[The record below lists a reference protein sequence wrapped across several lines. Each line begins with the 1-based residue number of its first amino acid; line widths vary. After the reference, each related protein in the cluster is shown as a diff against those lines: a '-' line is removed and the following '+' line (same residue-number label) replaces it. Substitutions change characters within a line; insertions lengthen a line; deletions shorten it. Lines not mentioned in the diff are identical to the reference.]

1 MTKITLRK
9 VLYDDKNLLFE
20 WRNINEL
27 VQLSF
32 LRQKV
37 TLIEHN
43 EWFDQRVNNPLFDLR
58 IIQLNNKDIGL
69 VRMEG
74 EQGSCEVS
82 IYLIPGNQGKGFG
95 FKALSKAINENTSFN
110 TFNANVQI
118 KNNQSQ
124 KLFLK
129 LNFIEIS
136 RDREFIQ
143 YQRVKK
149 L

>member
-9 VLYDDKNLLFE
+9 VLYDVKNLLFE

-58 IIQLNNKDIGL
+58 IIQLNNKDIGCDENL
-69 VRMEG
+69 LKYNRNH
-74 EQGSCEVS
+74 
-82 IYLIPGNQGKGFG
+82 YLD
-95 FKALSKAINENTSFN
+95 SKAIIFVTD
-110 TFNANVQI
+110 
-118 KNNQSQ
+118 
-124 KLFLK
+124 K
-129 LNFIEIS
+129 LNILFSNSNCNAVDLIFSITQS
-136 RDREFIQ
+136 
-143 YQRVKK
+143 V